1 MLAEKEVTVYFP
13 KQRAKIGFLR
23 SWIIMIKNV
32 FHFKDLMLQLFKRDF
47 LALYKKS
54 FLGITWV
61 FISPLIG
68 IVSWVLLNATGI
80 LEPGDVGVPY
90 PAYVLLSTTIYG
102 LFVGFFTAAME
113 TLNVGAAFIRQVK
126 FPHEV
131 LLVKQA
137 AQYVSTF
144 VLTIFF
150 VIIVLVA
157 FGIYPSLW
165 ILLLPLLI
173 IPIFFIGAGLGL
185 IMSVLAVVAEEL
197 KRAATIIVGLI
208 IYITPVIYASEVE
221 DPRLLKIIQW
231 NPLTYLVGNV
241 RDLVLYGKMDHIDR
255 FFYAT
260 LLALFVFLFSWRFF
274 FISEDRVI
282 EKIL

>member
-1 MLAEKEVTVYFP
+1 
-13 KQRAKIGFLR
+13 
-23 SWIIMIKNV
+23 
-32 FHFKDLMLQLFKRDF
+32 
-47 LALYKKS
+47 
-54 FLGITWV
+54 
-61 FISPLIG
+61 
-68 IVSWVLLNATGI
+68 
-80 LEPGDVGVPY
+80 VGVPY

-144 VLTIFF
+144 ALTMIF

-165 ILLLPLLI
+165 ILLLPVLI
-173 IPIFFIGAGLGL
+173 APVFFIGAGLGL

-197 KRAATIIVGLI
+197 KRAASILVGLI
-208 IYITPVIYASEVE
+208 IYITPVIYASNVQ
-221 DPRLLKIIQW
+221 DPRLLKIIKW

-241 RDLVLYGKMDHIDR
+241 RDLVLYGKMDHVDR